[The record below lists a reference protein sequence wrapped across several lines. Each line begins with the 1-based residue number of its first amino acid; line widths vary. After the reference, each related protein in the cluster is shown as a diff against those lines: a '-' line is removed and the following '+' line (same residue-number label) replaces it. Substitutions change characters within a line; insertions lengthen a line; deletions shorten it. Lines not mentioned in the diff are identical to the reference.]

1 LFIADP
7 AEESVQECSPQTAA
21 PSKHPNLPGNTLDAA
36 AAVVVAALA
45 DLAVGSAKELA
56 VAAVAWAV
64 AMDETDPLDPWRAQ
78 TAADAVELA
87 EEIVDAEVGH
97 STKAAVAVAAAV
109 VVMEAVVKGMAA
121 GSWVHGSQ
129 QLEDTVV
136 QEMHTKTEAEVE
148 VGTEAGAGA
157 EDEAEQ
163 PAAVHGSRL
172 SSRPPYSDTLHFAQ
186 SD

>member
-1 LFIADP
+1 MACIDVNFLFIADP
-7 AEESVQECSPQTAA
+7 AEESVPECSQQTAA
-21 PSKHPNLPGNTLDAA
+21 PSKHPNLPANTLDAA
-36 AAVVVAALA
+36 AAAVVVVALA

-64 AMDETDPLDPWRAQ
+64 AMDETDPWVPWRAQ

-87 EEIVDAEVGH
+87 EEIVDAEVVH
-97 STKAAVAVAAAV
+97 STKATVAVAAAV

-129 QLEDTVV
+129 QLEDMVV
-136 QEMHTKTEAEVE
+136 QEMHTKTVAVAE
-148 VGTEAGAGA
+148 VGTEPGAVA

-163 PAAVHGSRL
+163 PAAEHGSRL
-172 SSRPPYSDTLHFAQ
+172 
-186 SD
+186 